1 MLAMVVLD
9 GVECDEDR
17 GRPHRTAHRSVPP
30 CAQQGPELPGCGL
43 QILRPALAR
52 GRHLLFHRD
61 RSSCTA
67 LEMDDLIFSIN
78 NIQDQFKALSQK
90 PADLPQIVVVGSQSS
105 GKSSVLESIVRRS
118 FLPRGSGIV
127 TRCPLILRLT
137 NCPLGDSRREDKLF
151 PDFNDCD
158 ETSKWEEWGE
168 FDDEKKPFG
177 ISEIQNEI
185 QRRTAKLA
193 GGNKNISSQ
202 PIVLKIFSPN
212 VLTLTLVDLP
222 GITKV
227 AVGDQPE
234 DIEDQIVDLI
244 NKFIENP
251 KSIILAVIPANTDMA
266 ANDCLK
272 MAKRVDPEGE
282 RTLAVVTKLDLMD
295 RGTNAIDILTG
306 LCIPVKLGIIGVV
319 NRAQEDINKGKSV
332 EDAMRDEENF
342 LREKYPDLADK
353 NGSAHLAKMLQ
364 TLLIRHIKT
373 CLPDVKASFLK
384 RLEECRSIIDQ
395 CGTKITDER
404 AYLHNMIGAFSSDF
418 QDMMSGGFVDLES
431 VYLELTRVDVYKK
444 YGNEQV
450 ILAIRQTSGPEP
462 PLIFSERAFEALM
475 RPLIK
480 TMRLPS
486 LLCIQNVAE
495 ELREVCEKCLP
506 KEKFGRFP
514 KAIQEMSTVVDEMID
529 KFSELTQE
537 LVTQTIDFE
546 EGHIS
551 HSHFLNFRNE
561 SLKDILK
568 MEEKD
573 SSKLVMPFKGESNLK
588 CKGDVRDF
596 EILAPTVQDVKHVMI
611 IGEMLKIYYAV
622 VANRVQDTV
631 VKATMTYLVNG
642 LQKNVQLELAT
653 QLGHMLQGL
662 FKEDPSVALRRS
674 QKEKEFTALRNSLKE
689 LDILDYIM
697 ANRMEL

>member
-1 MLAMVVLD
+1 
-9 GVECDEDR
+9 
-17 GRPHRTAHRSVPP
+17 
-30 CAQQGPELPGCGL
+30 
-43 QILRPALAR
+43 
-52 GRHLLFHRD
+52 
-61 RSSCTA
+61 
-67 LEMDDLIFSIN
+67 MDDLIFSIN

-137 NCPLGDSRREDKLF
+137 NCPLGDSRREDK
-151 PDFNDCD
+151 DFGDWD

-168 FDDEKKPFG
+168 FDDEDQPFG
-177 ISEIQNEI
+177 ISDIQNEI
-185 QRRTAKLA
+185 ERRTAKLA
-193 GGNKNISSQ
+193 GENKNISSQ

-295 RGTNAIDILTG
+295 RGTNATDILTG

-332 EDAMRDEENF
+332 EDAMRDEEKF
-342 LREKYPDLADK
+342 LKEKYPDLADR
-353 NGSAHLAKMLQ
+353 NGSAYLAKMLQ

-373 CLPDVKASFLK
+373 CLPDVKESFFK
-384 RLEECRSIIDQ
+384 KLEECRSILDQ
-395 CGTKITDER
+395 CGTKVTDER
-404 AYLHNMIGAFSSDF
+404 GCLHSMIGKFSTEF
-418 QDMMSGGFVDLES
+418 QDMLSGGFVDLES
-431 VYLELTRVDVYKK
+431 VDLVGGSKLCHLFKSLETELISVDPCRK

-462 PLIFSERAFEALM
+462 PVIFSERAFEALM
-475 RPLIK
+475 RPLIT

-495 ELREVCEKCLP
+495 ELKEVCLMCLP
-506 KEKFGRFP
+506 KEEFSRFP
-514 KAIQEMSTVVDEMID
+514 KAIQEMSTVIDEMIE
-529 KFSELTQE
+529 KLSESTQ
-537 LVTQTIDFE
+537 LFVKQTIDIE
-546 EGHIS
+546 EGHIT
-551 HSHFLNFRNE
+551 HNHFLKFRNE
-561 SLKDILK
+561 SFQEILK
-568 MEEKD
+568 EED
-573 SSKLVMPFKGESNLK
+573 PSKLTMPFFGDTYLRK
-588 CKGDVRDF
+588 KGDLKAAQ
-596 EILAPTVQDVKHVMI
+596 ILKTTVQDVKHVMI
-611 IGEMLKIYYAV
+611 IGEMLQIYYAV

-631 VKATMTYLVNG
+631 IKATMTYLVNG
-642 LQKNVQLELAT
+642 LQKNIQLELAA
-653 QLGHMLQGL
+653 QLGNMVQKL
-662 FKEDPSVALRRS
+662 FKEDPSVTLRRS
-674 QKEKEFTALRNSLKE
+674 QKEKEFIALKNSLKE
-689 LDILDYIM
+689 LDNLDYIM
-697 ANRMEL
+697 ANHMEF

>member
-1 MLAMVVLD
+1 
-9 GVECDEDR
+9 
-17 GRPHRTAHRSVPP
+17 
-30 CAQQGPELPGCGL
+30 
-43 QILRPALAR
+43 
-52 GRHLLFHRD
+52 
-61 RSSCTA
+61 
-67 LEMDDLIFSIN
+67 MDDLIFSIN
-78 NIQDQFKALSQK
+78 NIQDQFKALSQR

-137 NCPLGDSRREDKLF
+137 NCPLGDSRREDK
-151 PDFNDCD
+151 DFGALD
-158 ETSKWEEWGE
+158 ETSKLEEWGE
-168 FDDEKKPFG
+168 FDDEEQPFG
-177 ISEIQNEI
+177 IDQIQNEI
-185 QRRTAKLA
+185 KRRTAKLA
-193 GGNKNISSQ
+193 GENKNISSQ
-202 PIVLKIFSPN
+202 PIVLKIFSPH

-251 KSIILAVIPANTDMA
+251 KSIILAVIPANTDMP

-295 RGTNAIDILTG
+295 RGTNATDILTG

-332 EDAMRDEENF
+332 DDALRDEENF
-342 LREKYPDLADK
+342 LREKYPDLADS
-353 NGSAHLAKMLQ
+353 NGSAYLAKMLQ

-395 CGTKITDER
+395 CGTKVTDER
-404 AYLHNMIGAFSSDF
+404 ACLHNMIGAFSSEF

-431 VYLELTRVDVYKK
+431 VDLAGGSKLCHLFKSLEKELTCVDVCKK

-475 RPLIK
+475 RPLIT

-495 ELREVCEKCLP
+495 ELREVCQKCLP
-506 KEKFGRFP
+506 KEKFSRFP
-514 KAIQEMSTVVDEMID
+514 KAIQEMSTVVEEMID
-529 KFSELTQE
+529 TLSASTQE
-537 LVTQTIDFE
+537 LVTHTIDIE

-551 HSHFLNFRNE
+551 HSHFLKFRNE

-568 MEEKD
+568 MEERD
-573 SSKLVMPFKGESNLK
+573 SSKLLMPFKGESNLK
-588 CKGDVRDF
+588 CRGDVKDSD
-596 EILAPTVQDVKHVMI
+596 ILTPTVQDKKHVMI
-611 IGEMLKIYYAV
+611 IGEMLQIYYAV

-642 LQKNVQLELAT
+642 LQKNVQLELAS
-653 QLGHMLQGL
+653 QLGNKLSKL
-662 FKEDPSVALRRS
+662 FKEDPTVTLRRS

-689 LDILDYIM
+689 LDMLDYVM
-697 ANRMEL
+697 ANRIEL